1 MERKTLKKLSMLLR
15 VLNSKKFRTAKRG
28 AKLAKV
34 ETLAA
39 KRIAETKTIIDA
51 KLVEL
56 GKAQEEMA
64 ALNDLKDLAEHLGD
78 YSKEN
83 IGIRVTNLMTFF
95 GIPQPGEGA
104 PRKKKAKKE
113 GAEAPKAKAP
123 KAAAPAKAATPAPKV
138 VAPAQ

>member
-1 MERKTLKKLSMLLR
+1 MERKTVKKLGMLLR

-28 AKLAKV
+28 KKLEKV
-34 ETLAA
+34 EALAA
-39 KRIAETKTIIDA
+39 KRIEETKKIIDA

-64 ALNDLKDLAEHLGD
+64 ALNDLKDICDHLGD

-83 IGIRVTNLMTFF
+83 IGGRVQNLMSFF

-104 PRKKKAKKE
+104 PRKKKVKPA
-113 GAEAPKAKAP
+113 GT
-123 KAAAPAKAATPAPKV
+123 PAKAAEAKPAAPKPAA
-138 VAPAQ
+138 APQAKAPEHKK